1 MHEEGITE
9 LASDVVEDLSGT
21 AETVAENLKVSTL
34 AAGVRLKAL
43 GLISDAN
50 LEGVR
55 VEVIGSGNLGGKNG
69 RRRKEG
75 RLLRGTVSETWTPS
89 LSSRGRNARRRD
101 ARGQRRGTCGQQRET
116 RGQQWSTKGTLVV
129 NMGTHVADEGRRM
142 VQNGTH
148 MLQKGTHMVNRAYLY
163 SLDNRPVS
171 YFDRP
176 ERASG
181 LSEWPGAVPI
191 SYRILASGNTQIC
204 SSLIANGLEGAP
216 DVKVYAINGEY
227 DVGFA
232 RFLRF
237 IDVIRFVS
245 GSSHFEAP
253 KLLDETIST
262 RSFLDLHM
270 NKYVQLETVEL
281 DILSGGDEAMM
292 REMVEAEA
300 SMCTWIG
307 ESIDALPSETNEAAA
322 VVYESSVKGTGP
334 FAGLRFDDKYDA
346 GRDPLG
352 FRWSET
358 LNFDMPTRAE
368 FEETEGRD

>member
-1 MHEEGITE
+1 MPDEG
-9 LASDVVEDLSGT
+9 
-21 AETVAENLKVSTL
+21 
-34 AAGVRLKAL
+34 
-43 GLISDAN
+43 
-50 LEGVR
+50 
-55 VEVIGSGNLGGKNG
+55 
-69 RRRKEG
+69 
-75 RLLRGTVSETWTPS
+75 
-89 LSSRGRNARRRD
+89 
-101 ARGQRRGTCGQQRET
+101 T
-116 RGQQWSTKGTLVV
+116 RVV
-129 NMGTHVADEGRRM
+129 NKGTHVADEGRRM

-181 LSEWPGAVPI
+181 LSEWPDTVPI

-292 REMVEAEA
+292 KEMVEAEA

-307 ESIDALPSETNEAAA
+307 ESIDALPSDTNEAAA
-322 VVYESSVKGTGP
+322 VVYESSVKGAGP

-358 LNFDMPTRAE
+358 LNFAMPTRAE
-368 FEETEGRD
+368 FEETKGGD